1 MFYRPQKALTFLQA
15 LARSHLNEIRIVGDI
30 QHAHLLGV
38 GMKTRHFRNGVELEP
53 LDNDPNYDFNFQ
65 NMRLLKKERVVK
77 PVNIKILYNGFY
89 SFNSFFLEFLKW
101 TFPSLNLYKS
111 IVANMGKSIKS
122 ITEWQTV

>member
-1 MFYRPQKALTFLQA
+1 MFYRLQKALIFLQA

-77 PVNIKILYNGFY
+77 PVNIKNF
-89 SFNSFFLEFLKW
+89 
-101 TFPSLNLYKS
+101 
-111 IVANMGKSIKS
+111 V
-122 ITEWQTV
+122 